1 MSISMIFT
9 TPSDMASN
17 ATSLGGLEDV
27 ENASILTSMSVS
39 PTPYDRNRGLTV
51 DHSPSSAVAIIEG
64 ITMVIIFVGALFA
77 NLMAIVTILT
87 DKVLRKNFH
96 NLLIL
101 NLTVVDLGVT
111 ITSMTF
117 SIWSIYDNGYLLVHS
132 DILCSIN
139 GFGAVLFTF
148 ANFTTILAIS
158 VDRYLTVVW
167 SNRFPPTK
175 CRAIGFIIFC
185 WFLPIINVLPPAF
198 EFLSDFKFHPD
209 THHCSPKWEDCLY
222 FIIWFTFIFGVTV
235 PIMTFSYISVIWT
248 IRRQELQLRSHAAF
262 KKGKNSKQTSDSG
275 VVNVSMDVVSNE
287 GLSSADWPKTSDD
300 LGTTD
305 YDVTEDDE
313 VTGGF
318 GMKEHVIAKPEKKKK
333 KRQQLLYKLDK
344 LSADKRV
351 AVTGILLV
359 MTTVV
364 CWTPYFI
371 IHSCFI
377 PIDPSHWL
385 GVVSMWLGYSNSLLD
400 PLVYSFM
407 NRRVRARYRSLI
419 GCRIDWNALRTRLAS
434 IFRRG

>member
-1 MSISMIFT
+1 MSTILT
-9 TPSDMASN
+9 PPSDMELN
-17 ATSLGGLEDV
+17 TSFTTMMGDFEDV
-27 ENASILTSMSVS
+27 ENASMS
-39 PTPYDRNRGLTV
+39 PYDRGLSV
-51 DHSPSSAVAIIEG
+51 DHAPSSAVAIIEG
-64 ITMVIIFVGALFA
+64 ITMVLIFVGALFA
-77 NLMAIVTILT
+77 NLMAMTTILT

-101 NLTVVDLGVT
+101 NLIIVDLGVT
-111 ITSMTF
+111 ITSMSF
-117 SIWSIYDNGYLLVHS
+117 SIWSIYDDGYLLLHS

-158 VDRYLTVVW
+158 LDRYLTIVW
-167 SNRFPPTK
+167 STRFPPTK

-185 WFLPIINVLPPAF
+185 WFLPILNVLPPAF
-198 EFLSDFKFHPD
+198 EFLSDFNYHPD

-235 PIMTFSYISVIWT
+235 PIMAFSYIAVIWT

-262 KKGKNSKQTSDSG
+262 KKGKNSNSKQTSDGG
-275 VVNVSMDVVSNE
+275 VINVSMDIVSNDQPE
-287 GLSSADWPKTSDD
+287 GSSADWPKSSDD
-300 LGTTD
+300 IGTTD
-305 YDVTEDDE
+305 YDVTEDE
-313 VTGGF
+313 GASGGV
-318 GMKEHVIAKPEKKKK
+318 GIKDHVIAKPQRKKK
-333 KRQQLLYKLDK
+333 KRQQLLSKLDK

-351 AVTGILLV
+351 ALTGILLV
-359 MTTVV
+359 MTTIV

-377 PIDPSHWL
+377 PINPSHWL

-407 NRRVRARYRSLI
+407 NRRVRARYRALI
-419 GCRIDWNALRTRLAS
+419 GYRIDWKSLRSRLAS
-434 IFRRG
+434 IFRRGGAQ